1 MSRGGPKRSRKGG
14 RRRAR
19 GGGRGD
25 VAAQQRRERQA
36 IADTM
41 GLGGR
46 PGWVRWT
53 AILVAGALVVGAV
66 ASLVALT

>member
-1 MSRGGPKRSRKGG
+1 MGSRGSKRSRKRDRGNVADRQ
-14 RRRAR
+14 RRR
-19 GGGRGD
+19 
-25 VAAQQRRERQA
+25 RQA

-41 GLGGR
+41 GFGGR

-53 AILVAGALVVGAV
+53 AILLAAALVLGGV